1 MANGQS
7 SMVNKNIKT
16 KKKNYMYKRAQRSNR
31 NFLRFIMAIGF
42 VLLVMVTVMWY
53 LAFRQKAIY
62 DSMKNEA
69 AGDSTV
75 VTVNIDTLNI
85 AN

>member
-1 MANGQS
+1 
-7 SMVNKNIKT
+7 
-16 KKKNYMYKRAQRSNR
+16 MYKRAQRSNR

-85 AN
+85 PN

>member
-1 MANGQS
+1 
-7 SMVNKNIKT
+7 
-16 KKKNYMYKRAQRSNR
+16 MYKRAQRSNK
-31 NFLRFIMAIGF
+31 NFLRFIMAIAF

-75 VTVNIDTLNI
+75 VTVNIDTLQ
-85 AN
+85 